1 MSLALMVAGDKKVPK
16 GVRDVIL
23 IHVAGVA
30 LLTLLINAT
39 TTGILVKALGLN
51 HYSDLKKNILYS
63 ISKQMDQGMDQTIR
77 ELRIQRY
84 FKQVNWDY
92 LKDDVKMN
100 NI

>member
-1 MSLALMVAGDKKVPK
+1 
-16 GVRDVIL
+16 L

-39 TTGILVKALGLN
+39 TTSILVKALGLN

-63 ISKQMDQGMDQTIR
+63 ISKQMDLGMDQTMR

-84 FKQVNWDY
+84 FKLVDWKY
-92 LKDDVKMN
+92 LKENVKMN
-100 NI
+100 EIQSKI

>member
-63 ISKQMDQGMDQTIR
+63 ISK
-77 ELRIQRY
+77 
-84 FKQVNWDY
+84 
-92 LKDDVKMN
+92 
-100 NI
+100 